1 MKILFDT
8 NIILDVLLDRQP
20 FSEDAAALLSC
31 AERGDIAGY
40 AAATTITTLY
50 YLCAKAG
57 GNAKAKRQVAS
68 LLALLEIAPV
78 NRGVIE
84 SALASRMR
92 DFEDAVLVAA
102 GALVRVEAIATRNKQ
117 DFRLAS
123 VSAHTPAEL
132 LELLAVRPNGR
143 HVGAAAHAE

>member
-1 MKILFDT
+1 MRILFDT
-8 NIILDVLLDRQP
+8 HVIPDVLLDRQP
-20 FSEDAAALLSC
+20 FSEDSAALLSC
-31 AERGDIAGY
+31 AERGDSAGY

-57 GNAKAKRQVAS
+57 GNAEAKRQVAS
-68 LLALLEIAPV
+68 LLALLDIAPV
-78 NRGVIE
+78 NRSVIE

-92 DFEDAVLVAA
+92 DFEDAVLAAA
-102 GALVRVEAIATRNKQ
+102 GTLVPVQAIATRNKH

-132 LELLAVRPNGR
+132 LALLDVRPT
-143 HVGAAAHAE
+143 